1 MKYIISS
8 YYLNLTYFY
17 FSLGLILKAFIDF
30 IPVLFFFISYIFYTD
45 IPVHYINEVNNIFN
59 IELSTNKSSG
69 IYFATL
75 ILMIVYSVQ
84 FFILLSIKQVKK
96 IHYITLLIILVAG
109 LSTLYFKN
117 PFFIKIKPSIVYWGF
132 ALFFIIGYFIK
143 RTNVIKNLLKEQ
155 IELTNKK
162 WNILLSS
169 WIIFFVFCGFLN
181 LYVANYYSEEQ
192 WVEFKFYFL
201 GIVLPVFFIILN
213 GLYIGINTK
222 K

>member
-1 MKYIISS
+1 
-8 YYLNLTYFY
+8 
-17 FSLGLILKAFIDF
+17 LGLILKAFIDF

-59 IELSTNKSSG
+59 IGSSTNKSSG

-84 FFILLSIKQVKK
+84 FFILLIIKQVKK

>member
-1 MKYIISS
+1 MKYIISL

-59 IELSTNKSSG
+59 IGLSTNKSSG

-75 ILMIVYSVQ
+75 VLMIVYSVQ

-132 ALFFIIGYFIK
+132 ALFFIISYIIK

>member
-1 MKYIISS
+1 MKYIISL

-59 IELSTNKSSG
+59 IGLSTNKSSG

-84 FFILLSIKQVKK
+84 FFILLIIKQVKK

-132 ALFFIIGYFIK
+132 ALFFIISYFIK

>member
-1 MKYIISS
+1 MKYIISL

-75 ILMIVYSVQ
+75 VLMIVYSVQ

-132 ALFFIIGYFIK
+132 ALFFIISYIIK

-192 WVEFKFYFL
+192 WVGFKFYFL

>member
-1 MKYIISS
+1 MKYIISL

-59 IELSTNKSSG
+59 IGLSTNKSSG

-75 ILMIVYSVQ
+75 VLMIVYSVQ

-132 ALFFIIGYFIK
+132 ALFFIISYIIK

-201 GIVLPVFFIILN
+201 GVVLPVFFIILN